1 MRKVAVR
8 IMTRM
13 SLRGLRGRFLLVTGT
28 LFLSSTLVLATFHLY
43 QSRTTLLHELEKR
56 GYTLSQNLAYQA
68 VHAFRE
74 EDSTE
79 FQQMVASLCGEEDV
93 RYVMIQDDRGR
104 IVAQGHC
111 GDFDFSQ
118 VRPALV
124 ADAWAPAVPG
134 LVKVKMG
141 KGKLLY
147 NFSAPVW
154 ENEVHEIAHQAAGGA
169 TCERLGTVR
178 LGLCTA
184 PTLSRIERAFLAS
197 LAFGLAVCLVGLV
210 GTMLITRW
218 TLKPL
223 RQMAAVAKAVTQG
236 DLSRRVEVRSGDE
249 IGSLGQAFNEMTES
263 LAASQEKLAGRH
275 EELEAA
281 ALEQERLYQET
292 KLRATRL
299 RVLNEL
305 SRAMAVS
312 LEAEEI
318 YNQLHGQLPRLM
330 QYEYITVLRYLGSAN
345 SFRRDFVWVDRP
357 ELEAHVRGI
366 VPGELPL
373 FDHVRRTEAP
383 RSAAN
388 FHDDPLLAD
397 GWLARNGFKSGFLVP
412 IMARGE
418 FLGVLGMASRRR
430 DGFSRTE
437 IATTVAIADNMGLVL
452 KNADLYHR
460 LQRSFVELKEAQE
473 QLAHSENTRNAE
485 KLRSVGQMASGV
497 AHDFNNV
504 LAAIIGRVQLLR
516 MKHDRGNLGAED
528 LTGSLAIMERA
539 ALDGAETVR
548 RIQEFSRDRG
558 GRPDLVRADLNNLVR
573 EAVEITRPRW
583 KTQAEQNGVRVEVRL
598 HLDSVPQVPCVPSE
612 IREVLTNF
620 IFNAV
625 DALPEG
631 GVITLSTRPDD
642 EGVVLA
648 IADNGVGMPPEVRDR
663 IFEPFFTTKGVKG
676 SGLGLSI
683 VFGIIE
689 RHGGTIRVEENEGGG
704 TRFEIHLP
712 VAQAALPAGSEE
724 PMLRAEACRVL
735 VGDDEANVRQ
745 TLVELLIALGNEVEE
760 VGSGR
765 EILERFEPGRFDVVF
780 TDLGMP
786 DMSGWDVA
794 RAIRKRDRA
803 VPIILVTGWGNQ
815 ITTSEAEERGVTRVL
830 AKPFTVQKVSSLLAE
845 IQNQRRAA

>member
-1 MRKVAVR
+1 
-8 IMTRM
+8 MTRM
-13 SLRGLRGRFLLVTGT
+13 SLRGLRGRFLVVTGT
-28 LFLSSTLVLATFHLY
+28 LFILSTVALASFHLY
-43 QSRTTLLHELEKR
+43 QSRTSLLRELEKR

-68 VHAFRE
+68 VHAFGE

-104 IVAQGHC
+104 IVAEGHC
-111 GDFDFSQ
+111 GDFDPAQ
-118 VRPALV
+118 IRPQLV
-124 ADAWAPAVPG
+124 AEAWAPSVPG
-134 LVKVKMG
+134 LVKVKVG
-141 KGKLLY
+141 QGKLLY

-154 ENEVHEIAHQAAGGA
+154 DTYSGETEPNRATGA
-169 TCERLGTVR
+169 VCRRLGTVR

-184 PTLSRIERAFLAS
+184 PTLARIERAYVAS
-197 LAFGLAVCLVGLV
+197 LLFGLAVCLLGLAGIMV
-210 GTMLITRW
+210 ITRW
-218 TLKPL
+218 ALKPL
-223 RQMAAVAKAVTQG
+223 RQMAEVAKAVAQG
-236 DLSRRVEVRSGDE
+236 DLSRRVRVRSGDE
-249 IGSLGQAFNEMTES
+249 IGSLGQALNEMTES

-275 EELEAA
+275 EQLESA

-312 LEAEEI
+312 LEPEEI
-318 YNQLHGQLPRLM
+318 FAQLHRQLPRLM
-330 QYEYITVLRYLGSAN
+330 QYEYITVLRYLGATN
-345 SFRRDFVWVDRP
+345 TFRRDFVRVDRP
-357 ELEAHVRGI
+357 ELGANVRGI

-373 FDHVRRTEAP
+373 FDHVRRTGAP
-383 RSAAN
+383 RSAASLQE
-388 FHDDPLLAD
+388 DPLLAD

-418 FLGVLGMASRRR
+418 FLGVLGIASRRR

-437 IATTVAIADNMGLVL
+437 ITTTVAIADNMGLVL

-460 LQRSFVELKEAQE
+460 LQRSFVELKDAQE

-516 MKHDRGNLGAED
+516 MKSDRGKLETED
-528 LTGSLAIMERA
+528 LAGSLAIIERA

-558 GRPDLVRADLNNLVR
+558 GRPDLVRADLNNLAR

-583 KTQAEQNGVRVEVRL
+583 KTQAEQNGVRVEVEL
-598 HLDSVPQVPCVPSE
+598 HLASVPQVPCVPSE

-625 DALPEG
+625 DAMPEG
-631 GVITLSTRPDD
+631 GVITISTRPDE
-642 EGVVLA
+642 EGVCLA
-648 IADNGVGMPPEVRDR
+648 VGDTGVGIPAEVRER

-689 RHGGTIRVEENEGGG
+689 RHGGTIRVVDNEGGG
-704 TRFEIHLP
+704 TRFEIRLP
-712 VAQAALPAGSEE
+712 AAEAALPAGTEE
-724 PMLRAEACRVL
+724 PMLRAESCRVL

-786 DMSGWDVA
+786 DMSGWEVT
-794 RAIRKRDRA
+794 RAIRTRDHA

-815 ITTSEAEERGVTRVL
+815 IGAREAEERGVTRVL

-845 IQNQRRAA
+845 IQNLRKAA